1 MGNKMKRCEFY
12 IIINTESGKKPVKV
26 CGYMFK
32 KFGHWFTV
40 RRRNPKVPNDERYAK
55 WIISDFVTGVIMTST
70 DSRLENV
77 RYALPEGRIVQ
88 LLGLYDGCTIYGG
101 RAIKETLQSNAD
113 MIHAAMFKV
122 NPKSKMLD
130 LHTSQAGNLYN

>member
-1 MGNKMKRCEFY
+1 MKRTDFY

-26 CGYMFK
+26 RGYMFE

-77 RYALPEGRIVQ
+77 RYALPECSIVK
-88 LLGLYDGCTIYGG
+88 LIGFYDGCDICGG
-101 RAIKETLQSNAD
+101 RTIKEALQSDSD
-113 MIHAAMFKV
+113 MIHAAMFKD

>member
-1 MGNKMKRCEFY
+1 MKRTDFY

-40 RRRNPKVPNDERYAK
+40 RRRNPKVLNDERYAK
-55 WIISDFVTGVIMTST
+55 WIISDFVTGLIMTST
-70 DSRLENV
+70 NSRLENV
-77 RYALPEGRIVQ
+77 WYALSECSIVR
-88 LLGLYDGCTIYGG
+88 LLAFYDGCAICGG
-101 RAIKETLQSNAD
+101 RTIKESLQSDAD
-113 MIHAAMFKV
+113 MIHAAMFKD

-130 LHTSQAGNLYN
+130 LHTSQAEDLYN